1 MTMASRRQSSEA
13 LNPSDVSAD
22 FSNLSRQIAELKDRL
37 SVFQAGTDSEVED
50 RPSVVHSTRTGTEE
64 VVRIMTRGLAD
75 RRRFL
80 PADLFADPAWDM
92 LLDLY
97 LADILSKR
105 ISVSSLCC
113 ASNVPATTALR
124 WIGALGR
131 EGLIKRTADPHD
143 ARRYYI
149 SLSEAGLERMDG
161 YFTRVAQQV
170 ALPAH

>member
-1 MTMASRRQSSEA
+1 MASRQQSSEA
-13 LNPSDVSAD
+13 LTPAIVTEDISP
-22 FSNLSRQIAELKDRL
+22 LSRQIGELKDSL
-37 SVFQAGTDSEVED
+37 SLFQLEKDSQVESG
-50 RPSVVHSTRTGTEE
+50 RPNLVQSARTGTEE
-64 VVRIMTRGLAD
+64 VLRIMTRGLAD

-80 PADLFADPAWDM
+80 PAGLFADPAWDM

-124 WIGALGR
+124 WIGALDR
-131 EGLIKRTADPHD
+131 EGLIKRTADPRD

-161 YFTRVAQQV
+161 YFGSLAQQ
-170 ALPAH
+170 ATLRAH